1 MINMIYFMIRHIK
14 DCKMR
19 KKLMSITSYVLKR
32 GNGSASL
39 LSQQINSGSIYTEVS
54 KKFHA

>member
-1 MINMIYFMIRHIK
+1 MIRHIK

-19 KKLMSITSYVLKR
+19 KKLMPITCYVLKS

-39 LSQQINSGSIYTEVS
+39 LSRQINGGSIYTEVS